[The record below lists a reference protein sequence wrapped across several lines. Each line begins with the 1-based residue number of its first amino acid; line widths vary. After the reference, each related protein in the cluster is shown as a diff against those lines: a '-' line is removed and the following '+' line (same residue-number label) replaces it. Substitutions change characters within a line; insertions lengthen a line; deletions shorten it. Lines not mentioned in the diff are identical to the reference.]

1 MKIIGVDFFSRLDVF
16 ACNLEFLTINL
27 NCIAIFLT
35 TMIDERPTSI
45 QASLIFKPDR
55 IILITKI
62 LNSIN
67 TKLELINIVWSYNI
81 LAFINNISFF
91 KQFGSHIAIPI
102 AVLLDL
108 STFGKTHRTN
118 IIYLSLAVAFYSL
131 NMGTI
136 NAC

>member
-81 LAFINNISFF
+81 FAFINNISFF